1 LPVTSKQVRLSAAPV
16 IGLAP
21 TSPVITE
28 DGTSVTP
35 DLVRTAKED
44 ADFKFT
50 GAGPFPF
57 GFMGWVEGE
66 LPQATVVTSS
76 ITISTLFI

>member
-1 LPVTSKQVRLSAAPV
+1 M

-21 TSPVITE
+21 TSPVIT
-28 DGTSVTP
+28 DAGTSVIP

-44 ADFKFT
+44 ADLRST

-57 GFMGWVEGE
+57 GFGGWVELE
-66 LPQATVVTSS
+66 VPQAHIVTSS
-76 ITISTLFI
+76 ITTSTLFILSIS